1 MKQVVIEHLATTRLS
16 SLAAGLVGVAS
27 LVVGLYLVFTHRNL
41 RVFSLALLVLGA
53 LECGFLVAYVRS
65 GPPADS
71 ESVAAFDRDAEVAR
85 RTEAEALRKQ
95 LEQLFVVKLVY
106 AVLILVSVVALS
118 KLALGSTL
126 QGLAIALVIHA
137 SCAITIDNFI
147 ERSCQR
153 TLRALET

>member
-65 GPPADS
+65 GPPADA

-126 QGLAIALVIHA
+126 QGLALALVIHA

>member
-1 MKQVVIEHLATTRLS
+1 MKQVVIEHLAATRLS

-27 LVVGLYLVFTHRNL
+27 LAVGLYLVFTHRNL
-41 RVFSLALLVLGA
+41 RVFSIALLVLGA

-65 GPPADS
+65 A
-71 ESVAAFDRDAEVAR
+71 ESDTVAAFDRDAELAR
-85 RTEAEALRKQ
+85 RTEVEALRKQ
-95 LEQLFVVKLVY
+95 LGQLFVVKLVY

-126 QGLAIALVIHA
+126 QGLALALVIHA
-137 SCAITIDNFI
+137 GCAITIDNFI

-153 TLRALET
+153 TLRALEP